1 MYERSENESRKK
13 TTSFSSYSMYDV
25 LSVQLVLA
33 SHVRAL
39 SVDGDHDEADERQ
52 NERNVHGW
60 HAEELA
66 AVDYRSLERRQNAT
80 AEDGHDESGCTELGV
95 IAESCQCNTVNRG
108 EHQRHT
114 GAYSNEAIEAHSV
127 LQEYHTDCQSTASDG
142 EKHQQSSRIDVAEEE
157 GADES

>member
-39 SVDGDHDEADERQ
+39 SVDGNYYEADERQ

-66 AVDYRSLERRQNAT
+66 TVDYRSLERRQNAT
-80 AEDGHDESGCTELGV
+80 AED
-95 IAESCQCNTVNRG
+95 
-108 EHQRHT
+108 
-114 GAYSNEAIEAHSV
+114 
-127 LQEYHTDCQSTASDG
+127 
-142 EKHQQSSRIDVAEEE
+142 
-157 GADES
+157 

>member
-1 MYERSENESRKK
+1 MVYERSENESRKK

-60 HAEELA
+60 HVEELA
-66 AVDYRSLERRQNAT
+66 AVDYRSLERRQLHPLQVPRSPLRSNILT
-80 AEDGHDESGCTELGV
+80 
-95 IAESCQCNTVNRG
+95 QNTQNSQNLLLSILPQISRK
-108 EHQRHT
+108 
-114 GAYSNEAIEAHSV
+114 Y
-127 LQEYHTDCQSTASDG
+127 TDC
-142 EKHQQSSRIDVAEEE
+142 
-157 GADES
+157 